1 MKKQNI
7 KLKLTISVEYDADPD
22 HYDTQDP
29 FKMADIDQANFR
41 QHIEDAFELLETKGA
56 KINVDVVSYTVPKLN
71 ATVVPFK
78 KH

>member
-7 KLKLTISVEYDADPD
+7 KLKLTISVEYNADPD
-22 HYDTQDP
+22 HYNTQDP

-41 QHIEDAFELLETKGA
+41 QNIEDAFELLDTVGA
-56 KINVDVVSYTVPKLN
+56 NLNVSVVSYTVPKLN